1 MYQDILVYKESLTL
15 ESEQN
20 VECESDVFFAK
31 LVLTAKGCSWL
42 YSKLKAQNMMES
54 QYRD

>member
-1 MYQDILVYKESLTL
+1 MYQDILVYKESYI

-31 LVLTAKGCSWL
+31 LVLTAKDWL

>member
-1 MYQDILVYKESLTL
+1 MYQDILVYKESYI

-20 VECESDVFFAK
+20 VECDSDVFFAK
-31 LVLTAKGCSWL
+31 LVLTAKDCSWL